1 MISVDQL
8 VAVPSL
14 GLRYLAGERGG
25 ARLVTGR
32 TPVILRTRGHRS
44 TPVTW

>member
-14 GLRYLAGERGG
+14 GLRFLAGERGG
-25 ARLVTGR
+25 ARLVTWAHACDLAD
-32 TPVILRTRGHRS
+32 PWRGS
-44 TPVTW
+44 TPATW